1 MTKPSLNGLLNS
13 ILALMLIAIMFL
25 PIVSAQS
32 SIVQT
37 ENMITDD
44 NDRTDF
50 VNNLK
55 EKGYSDKQIAQEI
68 FNYIKEKDP
77 NVLNST
83 IKRNSSNNHMK
94 SNPKPISESSTIWI
108 DPRIEN
114 STANWEY
121 LVATPQEK
129 QNLLD
134 SLEQTKLTI
143 DDKKNTKEELKEI
156 WKKYPV
162 KFVKDGNTTRI
173 VFDLPDKNINLK
185 ANETL
190 ILLKT
195 EQAITE
201 PIIENMV
208 SSKISSDQ
216 SDLITP
222 KWAGPEHNNFI
233 YYSLQYWGPSEEMN
247 QLARSAA
254 SVPDSWSFIPDWM
267 PSDYLPYFRDIVFSY
282 NMYYNRVSPLRFK
295 GGAPDETQYWIN
307 QAKNDLNNGQIN
319 NAYTHLGYASH
330 FLTDV
335 GNPLHT
341 GRELDQAK
349 QGDLVYMNGIWVWVP
364 HVHRWIHDDYE
375 VYVNNYWNDYFF
387 ASAHSQDFYTKSYL
401 ATNDASDEAI
411 LVSNQAHNDVDELYL
426 LIHNNPVTWRS
437 ESTRSINGR
446 TAREITSS
454 NVFKTA
460 TGANTLVLLDFLLKP
475 LPNYS
480 NLPNDPDVDHLFE
493 DVNGDQVFDFRDV
506 VDLFQNMEWMQLNEP
521 HNLFNFDNDNQITY
535 GDVVVLFQQVP

>member
-1 MTKPSLNGLLNS
+1 
-13 ILALMLIAIMFL
+13 
-25 PIVSAQS
+25 
-32 SIVQT
+32 
-37 ENMITDD
+37 
-44 NDRTDF
+44 
-50 VNNLK
+50 
-55 EKGYSDKQIAQEI
+55 
-68 FNYIKEKDP
+68 
-77 NVLNST
+77 
-83 IKRNSSNNHMK
+83 
-94 SNPKPISESSTIWI
+94 
-108 DPRIEN
+108 
-114 STANWEY
+114 
-121 LVATPQEK
+121 
-129 QNLLD
+129 
-134 SLEQTKLTI
+134 
-143 DDKKNTKEELKEI
+143 
-156 WKKYPV
+156 
-162 KFVKDGNTTRI
+162 
-173 VFDLPDKNINLK
+173 
-185 ANETL
+185 
-190 ILLKT
+190 
-195 EQAITE
+195 
-201 PIIENMV
+201 
-208 SSKISSDQ
+208 
-216 SDLITP
+216 
-222 KWAGPEHNNFI
+222 
-233 YYSLQYWGPSEEMN
+233 
-247 QLARSAA
+247 
-254 SVPDSWSFIPDWM
+254 
-267 PSDYLPYFRDIVFSY
+267 
-282 NMYYNRVSPLRFK
+282 MYYNRVSPLRFK